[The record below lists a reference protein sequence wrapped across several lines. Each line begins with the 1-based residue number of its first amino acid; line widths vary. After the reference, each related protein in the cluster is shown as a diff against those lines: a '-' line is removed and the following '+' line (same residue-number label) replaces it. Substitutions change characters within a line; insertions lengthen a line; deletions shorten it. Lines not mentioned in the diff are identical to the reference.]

1 MARAVLFLRVST
13 RDQTV
18 ANQLPDLTRI
28 AKARG
33 WDVVERI
40 EETASGAASDRVGLA
55 RLFSL
60 VYTRAVDVVGV
71 WAIDRLGRSMPET
84 VRTVL
89 ELERAGVE
97 LVSVKEPWL
106 DAKGPVRSLLVSIFS
121 WVAEQE
127 RARLVERTNAGLDR
141 ARARGVKLGRPRRTS
156 AIDRGKIAELAKD
169 FSVREIAERLKIP
182 ASTVHRAIV
191 RSRVKNGRSTAIATA
206 AAAAELRPKKGGPL
220 PSRKTRT
227 I

>member
-1 MARAVLFLRVST
+1 MPRAVLFLRVST

-33 WDVVERI
+33 WEVVERI
-40 EETASGAASDRVGLA
+40 EETASGAASDRAGFA

-60 VYTRAVDVVGV
+60 VYSRAVDVVGV

-127 RARLVERTNAGLDR
+127 RSRLVERTNAGLDR

-156 AIDRGKIAELAKD
+156 AIDRGKIAELAAD
-169 FSVREIAERLKIP
+169 FSVRQIAQQLKIP
-182 ASTVHRAIV
+182 ASTVHRAIA
-191 RSRVKNGRSTAIATA
+191 RHRLKNGRSTAIAP
-206 AAAAELRPKKGGPL
+206 AAERRPKKGGRLGPT
-220 PSRKTRT
+220 KTRG